1 MKGKEN
7 KFCIE
12 KNYNYIYNKLKV
24 LFEFIVELGQG
35 LEYNLSINL
44 LLFMEKILKLLNKA
58 NNMNLI
64 MFSMI
69 ELAKEIFI
77 SK

>member
-69 ELAKEIFI
+69 ELVKEIFI